1 MWIWLSERF
10 SERSTWLALTN
21 AIGVLLGVGFNPE
34 QLNAIITI
42 GIFVS
47 TAIAIAMKEKK

>member
-10 SERSTWLALTN
+10 SERSTWLSLLN
-21 AIGVLLGVGFNPE
+21 AIGVLLGAGFNPE
-34 QLNAIITI
+34 QVNAIITI

>member
-1 MWIWLSERF
+1 MWIWLSERL
-10 SERSTWLALTN
+10 SERSTWLSLLN

-34 QLNAIITI
+34 QLNAFITI

>member
-1 MWIWLSERF
+1 MWIWLSERL
-10 SERSTWLALTN
+10 SERSTWLGLIN
-21 AIGVLLGVGFNPE
+21 AIGVLLGAGFNPE

-47 TAIAIAMKEKK
+47 TAIAVAMKEQK